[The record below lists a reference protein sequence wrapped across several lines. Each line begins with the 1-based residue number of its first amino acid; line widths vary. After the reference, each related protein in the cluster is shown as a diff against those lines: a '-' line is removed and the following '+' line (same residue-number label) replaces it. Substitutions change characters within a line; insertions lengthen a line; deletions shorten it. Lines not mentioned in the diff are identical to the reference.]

1 MIESIRKM
9 WKIGE
14 LRKKILYTFLM
25 LVLFR
30 LVGVIPA
37 PGVDVA
43 KVMSQNNTSTLPTPY
58 INASI
63 IMQLLTIAIPALERM
78 SKEDDG
84 RQKINRITRYVTV
97 GLAALQAI
105 GLVRGLGYIRSG
117 WLNYVLV
124 GVSMAGGTALAM
136 WIGERI
142 TEKGVG
148 NGVSLLIFVGIIS
161 NLFNGIV
168 AGFQTAT
175 TTGTTSGW
183 LNLIII
189 VVTCILMTVIVTFV
203 ELGERRIPL
212 IAKQVKGRR
221 VYGGQNTHMS
231 LKVVSVG
238 VLPLIF
244 AYSFLA
250 FPGTIAQLIDPKAE
264 GWFTRWWLTNMS
276 TGSVWYLIISALLI
290 IAFTFFYS
298 SISFDPK
305 QQAESLQQQ
314 GAVIPGQRGKN
325 IRQYLQNI
333 MNRLNLFA
341 AFFLAILAAVPT
353 LLLKLAENPSLDPI
367 ALSEEFVKGY
377 YGAAAEPMGRYL
389 DYLEARQKT
398 GVGCLDVPQRQH
410 LDPLRNQP
418 LYDSAV
424 DLRIHKRTCR
434 VTALREGQRRRGQ
447 ACLEIPDVV
456 ASVVEPVKGFPVV
469 GFRIKKSNFLHDVF
483 HYSSVSKRTI
493 QVSFY
498 SVLR

>member
-43 KVMSQNNTSTLPTPY
+43 KVMSQNNTTTLPLLELVNMMTGNAFSQMTLMAMGITPY

-63 IMQLLTIAIPALERM
+63 IMQLLTIAIPALERL
-78 SKEDDG
+78 SKEEDG
-84 RQKINRITRYVTV
+84 REKINRITRYVTV

-105 GLVRGLGYIRSG
+105 GLVRGLGFIKDG

-168 AGFQTAT
+168 SGFNTAT

-183 LNLIII
+183 INLLVII
-189 VVTCILMTVIVTFV
+189 VTCILMTVIVTFV

-212 IAKQVKGRR
+212 QIAKQVKGRR

-333 MNRLNLFA
+333 VNRLNLFA
-341 AFFLAILAAVPT
+341 ALFLAVLAAVPT
-353 LLLKLAENPSLDPI
+353 LLLRLANVQVPFAASSILI
-367 ALSEEFVKGY
+367 AV
-377 YGAAAEPMGRYL
+377 
-389 DYLEARQKT
+389 
-398 GVGCLDVPQRQH
+398 
-410 LDPLRNQP
+410 
-418 LYDSAV
+418 
-424 DLRIHKRTCR
+424 
-434 VTALREGQRRRGQ
+434 
-447 ACLEIPDVV
+447 
-456 ASVVEPVKGFPVV
+456 
-469 GFRIKKSNFLHDVF
+469 
-483 HYSSVSKRTI
+483 SVSLETIRTI
-493 QVSFY
+493 QGEM
-498 SVLR
+498 SVRGIDMDMDGFM

>member
-14 LRKKILYTFLM
+14 LRKKILYTFFM

-37 PGVDVA
+37 PGVDAV
-43 KVMSQNNTSTLPTPY
+43 KVMEAMKQNASTLPLLELVNMMTGNNFEQMTLMAMGITPY

-63 IMQLLTIAIPALERM
+63 IMQLLTIAIPALERL
-78 SKEDDG
+78 SKEEDG
-84 RQKINRITRYVTV
+84 RQKINRITRYVTI

-105 GLVRGLGYIRSG
+105 GLVRSLGFIKAG

-142 TEKGVG
+142 TEKGIG
-148 NGVSLLIFVGIIS
+148 NGISLLIFAGIIS
-161 NLFNGIV
+161 NIFNGIV
-168 AGFQTAT
+168 KNFRQAS
-175 TTGTTSGW
+175 TTGLTSAW
-183 LNLIII
+183 INL
-189 VVTCILMTVIVTFV
+189 VVVLATCILMTVVVTFV

-212 IAKQVKGRR
+212 QIAKQVKGRR
-221 VYGGQNTHMS
+221 VYGGQNTHMG

-250 FPGTIAQLIDPKAE
+250 FPGTIAQLIDKNSGFAKWCE
-264 GWFTRWWLTNMS
+264 ANLSNNNGIS
-276 TGSVWYLIISALLI
+276 YVYLILSSLLI

-305 QQAESLQQQ
+305 QQAEQLQQQ

-341 AFFLAILAAVPT
+341 AIFLAILAAIPT
-353 LLLKLAENPSLDPI
+353 LLMKWAGVTNIPFAASSILI
-367 ALSEEFVKGY
+367 AVSV
-377 YGAAAEPMGRYL
+377 A
-389 DYLEARQKT
+389 LETVRAIQ
-398 GVGCLDVPQRQH
+398 GEMSV
-410 LDPLRNQP
+410 
-418 LYDSAV
+418 
-424 DLRIHKRTCR
+424 
-434 VTALREGQRRRGQ
+434 RG
-447 ACLEIPDVV
+447 IDMDMD
-456 ASVVEPVKGFPVV
+456 GFM
-469 GFRIKKSNFLHDVF
+469 
-483 HYSSVSKRTI
+483 
-493 QVSFY
+493 
-498 SVLR
+498 

>member
-14 LRKKILYTFLM
+14 LRKKILYTFFM

-37 PGVDVA
+37 PGVDAV
-43 KVMSQNNTSTLPTPY
+43 KVMEAMKQNASSLPLLELVNMMTGNNFEQMTLMAMGITPY

-63 IMQLLTIAIPALERM
+63 IMQLLTIAIPALERL
-78 SKEDDG
+78 SKEEDG
-84 RQKINRITRYVTV
+84 RQKINRITRYVTI

-105 GLVRGLGYIRSG
+105 GLVRSLGFIKAG

-142 TEKGVG
+142 TEKGIG
-148 NGVSLLIFVGIIS
+148 NGISLLIFAGIIS
-161 NLFNGIV
+161 NIFNGIV
-168 AGFQTAT
+168 KNFRTAS
-175 TTGTTSGW
+175 TTGLTSAW
-183 LNLIII
+183 INL
-189 VVTCILMTVIVTFV
+189 VVVLATCILMTVVVTFV

-212 IAKQVKGRR
+212 QIAKQVKGRR

-250 FPGTIAQLIDPKAE
+250 FPGTIAQLIDPKTE
-264 GWFTRWWLTNMS
+264 GWFTQWWTRNMY
-276 TGSVWYLIISALLI
+276 TGSVWYMIISALLI

-305 QQAESLQQQ
+305 QQAEQLQQQ

-353 LLLKLAENPSLDPI
+353 LLLRLAGVQVPFAASSILI
-367 ALSEEFVKGY
+367 AV
-377 YGAAAEPMGRYL
+377 
-389 DYLEARQKT
+389 
-398 GVGCLDVPQRQH
+398 
-410 LDPLRNQP
+410 
-418 LYDSAV
+418 
-424 DLRIHKRTCR
+424 
-434 VTALREGQRRRGQ
+434 
-447 ACLEIPDVV
+447 
-456 ASVVEPVKGFPVV
+456 
-469 GFRIKKSNFLHDVF
+469 
-483 HYSSVSKRTI
+483 SVSLETVRTI
-493 QVSFY
+493 QGEM
-498 SVLR
+498 SVRGIDMDMDGFM

>member
-9 WKIGE
+9 WKIEE
-14 LRKKILYTFLM
+14 LRKKILYTFMM

-43 KVMSQNNTSTLPTPY
+43 KVMSQNNTSTLPLLELVNMMTGNAFSQMTLMAMGITPY

-84 RQKINRITRYVTV
+84 REKINRITRYVTV

-105 GLVRGLGYIRSG
+105 GLVRGLGYIKAG

-168 AGFQTAT
+168 SGFNTAT

-183 LNLIII
+183 VNLIVII
-189 VVTCILMTVIVTFV
+189 VTCILMTVIVTFV

-212 IAKQVKGRR
+212 QIAKQVKGRR

-250 FPGTIAQLIDPKAE
+250 FPGTIAQLIDPKTE
-264 GWFTRWWLTNMS
+264 GWFTQWWTRNMY
-276 TGSVWYLIISALLI
+276 TGSVWYMIISALLI

-305 QQAESLQQQ
+305 QQAEQLQQQ

-341 AFFLAILAAVPT
+341 ALFLAILAAVPT
-353 LLLKLAENPSLDPI
+353 LLLRLAGVQVPFAASSILI
-367 ALSEEFVKGY
+367 AV
-377 YGAAAEPMGRYL
+377 
-389 DYLEARQKT
+389 
-398 GVGCLDVPQRQH
+398 
-410 LDPLRNQP
+410 
-418 LYDSAV
+418 
-424 DLRIHKRTCR
+424 
-434 VTALREGQRRRGQ
+434 
-447 ACLEIPDVV
+447 
-456 ASVVEPVKGFPVV
+456 
-469 GFRIKKSNFLHDVF
+469 
-483 HYSSVSKRTI
+483 SVSLETVRTI
-493 QVSFY
+493 QGEM
-498 SVLR
+498 SVRGIDMDMDNVGFM

>member
-14 LRKKILYTFLM
+14 LRKKILYTFMM

-37 PGVDVA
+37 PGVDIA
-43 KVMSQNNTSTLPTPY
+43 KVMSQNNTSSLPLLELVNMMTGNAFSQMTLMAMGITPY

-84 RQKINRITRYVTV
+84 REKINRITRYVTV

-105 GLVRGLGYIRSG
+105 GLVRGLGYIRAG

-168 AGFQTAT
+168 SGFNTAT

-183 LNLIII
+183 VNLIVII
-189 VVTCILMTVIVTFV
+189 VTCILMTVIVTFV

-212 IAKQVKGRR
+212 QIAKQVKGRR

-250 FPGTIAQLIDPKAE
+250 FPGTIAQLIDPQIK
-264 GWFTRWWLTNMS
+264 GWFTQWWTMNMY
-276 TGSVWYLIISALLI
+276 TGSVWYMIISALLI

-305 QQAESLQQQ
+305 QQAEQLQQQ
-314 GAVIPGQRGKN
+314 GAVIPGQRGRN

-341 AFFLAILAAVPT
+341 ALFLAILAAVPT
-353 LLLKLAENPSLDPI
+353 LLLRLAGVQVPFAASSILI
-367 ALSEEFVKGY
+367 AV
-377 YGAAAEPMGRYL
+377 
-389 DYLEARQKT
+389 
-398 GVGCLDVPQRQH
+398 
-410 LDPLRNQP
+410 
-418 LYDSAV
+418 
-424 DLRIHKRTCR
+424 
-434 VTALREGQRRRGQ
+434 
-447 ACLEIPDVV
+447 
-456 ASVVEPVKGFPVV
+456 
-469 GFRIKKSNFLHDVF
+469 
-483 HYSSVSKRTI
+483 SVSLETVRTI
-493 QVSFY
+493 QGEM
-498 SVLR
+498 SVRGIDMDMDNVGFM

>member
-14 LRKKILYTFLM
+14 LRKKIIYTFLM
-25 LVLFR
+25 LLVYR

-37 PGVDVA
+37 PGVDAV
-43 KVMSQNNTSTLPTPY
+43 KVFNSAGMSNTNLLGLVNMMTGNAFEKMTLMAMGITPY

-63 IMQLLTIAIPALERM
+63 IMQLLTIAIPALERL
-78 SKEDDG
+78 SKEEDG
-84 RQKINRITRYVTV
+84 RQKINRITRYVTI

-105 GLVRGLGYIRSG
+105 GLVRGLGFIKAG
-117 WLNYVLV
+117 WINYVLV

-142 TEKGVG
+142 TEKGIG
-148 NGVSLLIFVGIIS
+148 NGISLLIFAGIIS
-161 NLFNGIV
+161 NLFNGV
-168 AGFQTAT
+168 VRGFTEAS
-175 TTGTTSGW
+175 GNATTSGW
-183 LNLIII
+183 LTLIIV
-189 VVTCILMTVIVTFV
+189 VVTCILMTVVVTFV

-212 IAKQVKGRR
+212 QIAKQVKGRR

-250 FPGTIAQLIDPKAE
+250 FPGTIAQLIDPQTK
-264 GWFTRWWLTNMS
+264 GWFTIWWTRNMY
-276 TGSVWYLIISALLI
+276 TGSVWYMIISALLI

-305 QQAESLQQQ
+305 QQAEQLQQQ

-353 LLLKLAENPSLDPI
+353 LLLRLAGVQVPFAASSILI
-367 ALSEEFVKGY
+367 AV
-377 YGAAAEPMGRYL
+377 
-389 DYLEARQKT
+389 
-398 GVGCLDVPQRQH
+398 
-410 LDPLRNQP
+410 
-418 LYDSAV
+418 
-424 DLRIHKRTCR
+424 
-434 VTALREGQRRRGQ
+434 
-447 ACLEIPDVV
+447 
-456 ASVVEPVKGFPVV
+456 
-469 GFRIKKSNFLHDVF
+469 
-483 HYSSVSKRTI
+483 SVSLETIRTI
-493 QVSFY
+493 QGEM
-498 SVLR
+498 SVRGIDMDMDGFM

>member
-1 MIESIRKM
+1 MIENIRKM

-14 LRKKILYTFLM
+14 IRKKLIYTFLM
-25 LVLFR
+25 LVLYR

-37 PGVDVA
+37 PGVDA
-43 KVMSQNNTSTLPTPY
+43 ARVMSSNATNNLPLLELVNMMTGNNFSQMTLMAMGITPY

-63 IMQLLTIAIPALERM
+63 IMQLLTIAIPALERL
-78 SKEDDG
+78 SKEEDG

-105 GLVRGLGYIRSG
+105 GLVRGLGYIKPG
-117 WLNYVLV
+117 ALNYILV

-148 NGVSLLIFVGIIS
+148 NGISLLIFVGIIS

-168 AGFQTAT
+168 SGFNTAA

-183 LNLIII
+183 INLLVII
-189 VVTCILMTVIVTFV
+189 VTTILMTVVVTYV

-212 IAKQVKGRR
+212 QIAKQVKGRR
-221 VYGGQNTHMS
+221 VYGGQSTHMS

-250 FPGTIAQLIDPKAE
+250 FPGTIAQLIDPQMN
-264 GWFTRWWLTNMS
+264 GWFTRWWASNMY
-276 TGSVWYLIISALLI
+276 TGSVWYMIISALLI

-305 QQAESLQQQ
+305 QQAEQLQQQ

-333 MNRLNLFA
+333 VGRLNLFA
-341 AFFLAILAAVPT
+341 ALFLAVLSAVPT
-353 LLLKLAENPSLDPI
+353 LLLRLAGVSVPFAASSILI
-367 ALSEEFVKGY
+367 AV
-377 YGAAAEPMGRYL
+377 
-389 DYLEARQKT
+389 
-398 GVGCLDVPQRQH
+398 
-410 LDPLRNQP
+410 
-418 LYDSAV
+418 
-424 DLRIHKRTCR
+424 
-434 VTALREGQRRRGQ
+434 
-447 ACLEIPDVV
+447 
-456 ASVVEPVKGFPVV
+456 
-469 GFRIKKSNFLHDVF
+469 
-483 HYSSVSKRTI
+483 SVSLETLRTLQGEMSI
-493 QVSFY
+493 RGIDMDMDNIGFM
-498 SVLR
+498 

>member
-1 MIESIRKM
+1 MIENIRKM
-9 WKIGE
+9 WKIAE
-14 LRKKILYTFLM
+14 LRKKIIYTFLM

-37 PGVDVA
+37 PGVDAVRA
-43 KVMSQNNTSTLPTPY
+43 MNSQNASTLPLLELVNMMTGNNFSQMTIMAMGITPY

-63 IMQLLTIAIPALERM
+63 IMQLLTIAIPALERL
-78 SKEDDG
+78 SKEEDG

-105 GLVRGLGYIRSG
+105 GLVRGLGYIKSG

-124 GVSMAGGTALAM
+124 GVSMSGGTALAM

-142 TEKGVG
+142 TEKGIG

-168 AGFQTAT
+168 AGFSTAST
-175 TTGTTSGW
+175 TATTSGW
-183 LNLIII
+183 INLLVI
-189 VVTCILMTVIVTFV
+189 VVTSILMTVVVTFV

-212 IAKQVKGRR
+212 QIAKQVKGRR
-221 VYGGQNTHMS
+221 VYGGQSTHMS

-250 FPGTIAQLIDPKAE
+250 FPGTIAQLIDPKIE
-264 GWFTRWWLTNMS
+264 GWFTRWWQMNMY
-276 TGSVWYLIISALLI
+276 TVSVWYMIISALLI

-305 QQAESLQQQ
+305 QQAEQLQQQ

-341 AFFLAILAAVPT
+341 ALFLAILAAVPT
-353 LLLKLAENPSLDPI
+353 LLLRLAGVQVPFAASSILI
-367 ALSEEFVKGY
+367 AV
-377 YGAAAEPMGRYL
+377 
-389 DYLEARQKT
+389 
-398 GVGCLDVPQRQH
+398 
-410 LDPLRNQP
+410 
-418 LYDSAV
+418 
-424 DLRIHKRTCR
+424 
-434 VTALREGQRRRGQ
+434 
-447 ACLEIPDVV
+447 
-456 ASVVEPVKGFPVV
+456 
-469 GFRIKKSNFLHDVF
+469 
-483 HYSSVSKRTI
+483 SVSLETIRTI
-493 QVSFY
+493 QGEMSIRGIDMDMENVGFM
-498 SVLR
+498 

>member
-14 LRKKILYTFLM
+14 LRKKIIYTFLM
-25 LVLFR
+25 LLVYR

-37 PGVDVA
+37 PGVDAV
-43 KVMSQNNTSTLPTPY
+43 KVFASEQVSNLPLLGLVNMMTGNAFEKMTVMAMGITPY

-63 IMQLLTIAIPALERM
+63 IMQLLTIAIPALERL
-78 SKEDDG
+78 SKEEDG
-84 RQKINRITRYVTV
+84 RQKINRITRYVTI

-105 GLVRGLGYIRSG
+105 GLVRGLGFIKAG

-142 TEKGVG
+142 TEKGIG
-148 NGVSLLIFVGIIS
+148 NGISLMIFAGIIS

-168 AGFQTAT
+168 RGFTTAS
-175 TTGTTSGW
+175 GNATTSGW
-183 LNLIII
+183 LTLII
-189 VVTCILMTVIVTFV
+189 VVVTAILMTIVVTFV

-212 IAKQVKGRR
+212 QIAKQVKGRR

-250 FPGTIAQLIDPKAE
+250 FPGTIAQLIDPKE
-264 GWFTRWWLTNMS
+264 QGWFTQWWKVNMS
-276 TGSVWYLIISALLI
+276 QGAVWYMIISALLI

-305 QQAESLQQQ
+305 QQAEQLQQQ

-333 MNRLNLFA
+333 VSRLNLFA

-353 LLLKLAENPSLDPI
+353 LLITLAGVNPNDIPFAASSILI
-367 ALSEEFVKGY
+367 AV
-377 YGAAAEPMGRYL
+377 
-389 DYLEARQKT
+389 
-398 GVGCLDVPQRQH
+398 
-410 LDPLRNQP
+410 
-418 LYDSAV
+418 
-424 DLRIHKRTCR
+424 
-434 VTALREGQRRRGQ
+434 
-447 ACLEIPDVV
+447 
-456 ASVVEPVKGFPVV
+456 
-469 GFRIKKSNFLHDVF
+469 
-483 HYSSVSKRTI
+483 SVSLETIRTI
-493 QVSFY
+493 QGEM
-498 SVLR
+498 SVRGIDMDMDGFM